1 MGADD
6 AGVPAAGVAVRSG
19 VAERVVR
26 EFWRLMATNDFDSV
40 AAVLSEDLLVEWP
53 QSGERFRGPAAFV
66 RVNAQ
71 YPTAGRWQ
79 FTVNRVVA
87 CGEQVVTQ
95 VSVTDEV
102 QSAEPISFF
111 TVRGGRI
118 VNLVE
123 YWPEP
128 FAPPEDRRHVAEPMG

>member
-6 AGVPAAGVAVRSG
+6 AGVPSPGGSVPSG

-26 EFWRLMATNDFDSV
+26 EFWRLMASNDFGSV
-40 AAVLSEDLLVEWP
+40 ASVLAEDLVVQWP
-53 QSGERFRGPAAFV
+53 QSGERFRGPGAFV
-66 RVNAQ
+66 RVNEE
-71 YPTAGRWQ
+71 YPTAGRWE

-95 VSVTDEV
+95 VSVTDGV

-111 TVRGGRI
+111 TVRAGRI
-118 VNLVE
+118 VKLVE

-128 FAPPEDRRHVAEPMG
+128 FAPPEHRRHLADPLG